1 MTPAPELARRAS
13 GQANA
18 LQGSCTLREDGRIQ
32 NVRDLAAVRQ
42 LRLVEHLDAVGHGK
56 VEDLARSLGV
66 TPQTIRGDLR
76 QLDEQGVVSRVRGG
90 AMLRSRLDNLGY
102 HSRQALAANA
112 KSRIGEAAAAL
123 IPDGVSLFINIG
135 TTVEAA
141 ASRLRQRQRLMVV
154 TNNLN
159 VAEILADAR
168 GIEVIV
174 AGGRLRAEDR
184 AVVGPLAVDFLSAFK
199 VDYAVIGASALD
211 ADGSLL
217 DFDIDEIKVSQSIVA
232 HARHVILVA
241 DASKASR
248 HAPVRFATMRDVDT
262 FVTDRVTDPGLAR
275 SCAEAGV
282 RVIETDPS

>member
-1 MTPAPELARRAS
+1 MQEPGSP
-13 GQANA
+13 GQDE
-18 LQGSCTLREDGRIQ
+18 QIHPT
-32 NVRDLAAVRQ
+32 RDLAAVQQ
-42 LRLVEHLDAVGHGK
+42 LRLVEHLGAVGHGK
-56 VEDLARSLGV
+56 VEDLAKSLGV
-66 TPQTIRGDLR
+66 TPQTNRGDLR
-76 QLDEQGVVSRVRGG
+76 QLDQQGVVSRVRGG

-102 HSRQALAANA
+102 HSRRVLASDA

-141 ASRLRQRQRLMVV
+141 ASCLLPRQRLMVV

-159 VAEILADAR
+159 VAEILAHAR

-184 AVVGPLAVDFLSAFK
+184 AVVGPLAVDFLGAFK
-199 VDYAVIGASALD
+199 VDYAVIVASVLD
-211 ADGSLL
+211 GDGSLL

-241 DASKASR
+241 DFSKLSR

-262 FVTDRVTDPGLAR
+262 FVTDWITDQQLAAR
-275 SCAEAGV
+275 CTEHGV
-282 RVIETDPS
+282 RVVETDPA